1 MLSAPLCVVYYVELL
16 AIYNVLFFLNCSGPP
31 AAPTNISGVQSLTC
45 GADQMSLLVNVSWET
60 LPDGDRTNL
69 TISTRTGYTSR
80 LVCNEKNTV
89 AIELNCSETYAMALT
104 AVNRCG
110 KSDQIAVEITLS
122 VTGMY

>member
-1 MLSAPLCVVYYVELL
+1 MFSAPLCVVCCVELL
-16 AIYNVLFFLNCSGPP
+16 AICNVLFILNCSGPP

-60 LPDGDRTNL
+60 LPDGDCTNL
-69 TISTRTGYTSR
+69 TVSTRTGYKSR
-80 LVCNEKNTV
+80 LVCNENTV
-89 AIELNCSETYAMALT
+89 AIELNCSETYNMALT

-110 KSDQIAVEITLS
+110 KSDQTAVEITLS